1 METNVL
7 VTGAAGYIGTML
19 IERLSEVAGIG
30 RIIGIDL
37 KDRPQQLASCAKLNW
52 LRANVAGD
60 AWEGPLSDEPIDVVI
75 HCAYQIRELYGQH
88 RQLQRR
94 WNIEGARRVFEFA
107 LRRPSVRRLVQLS
120 TVSAYGAFASGSE
133 RRSLAEETP
142 LLEDVYLY
150 GVQKREVEALLEEL
164 YRELQPSTHV
174 VVLRLASVSGPRGRF
189 GLNRYGLLST
199 VAGRFPILVC
209 GRRDWGRQYLHEDDI
224 VAVLTMLT
232 LAPPADGYQVL
243 NVSPPD
249 YLNAADLGRIFN
261 KRTVV
266 LPPALL
272 KTLFWLI
279 WHGTRGALTTPSGAW
294 KFLSYPIRVD
304 GSRLAQTYGYYCHY
318 SSRQALEARDGR
330 YAAQETTAFEP
341 WAEMLTERGADSG
354 EPRMG
359 PARAQTPPAAPR
371 DLGSD
376 AAR

>member
-1 METNVL
+1 MGTNVL
-7 VTGAAGYIGTML
+7 ITGAAGYIGTML
-19 IERLSEVAGIG
+19 IERLSEIASVG
-30 RIIGIDL
+30 RINGIDI
-37 KDRPQQLASCAKLNW
+37 KERPEQLASCAKVNW
-52 LRANVAGD
+52 IRANVADDEWIGSM
-60 AWEGPLSDEPIDVVI
+60 SDEPIDVVI
-75 HCAYQIRELYGQH
+75 HCAYQIRELYGPR
-88 RQLQRR
+88 RQRQRH

-133 RRSLAEETP
+133 HRSLAEETP
-142 LLEDVYLY
+142 LLEDLYLY

-174 VVLRLASVSGPRGRF
+174 MVLRLASVSGPRGRF

-224 VAVLTMLT
+224 VAVLAMLT
-232 LAPPADGYQVL
+232 LAPPTEGYQVL

-249 YLNAADLGRIFN
+249 YLNAADLGRIFG
-261 KRTVV
+261 KRIVV

-279 WHGTRGALTTPSGAW
+279 WHGTRGALTTPPGAW

-304 GSRLAQTYGYYCHY
+304 GSRLAQTYGYHY
-318 SSRQALEARDGR
+318 RYGSHQALEAQEGR
-330 YAAQETTAFEP
+330 YALKRPTTLASAAETKQ
-341 WAEMLTERGADSG
+341 GADTG
-354 EPRMG
+354 ESE
-359 PARAQTPPAAPR
+359 AAGFDPEV
-371 DLGSD
+371 
-376 AAR
+376 

>member
-19 IERLSEVAGIG
+19 IERFSEIASVG
-30 RIIGIDL
+30 RINGIDL
-37 KDRPQQLASCAKLNW
+37 KERPARLASCTKLNW
-52 LRANVAGD
+52 IRADVAGD
-60 AWEGPLSDEPIDVVI
+60 AWVGSLRDEPIDVVI
-75 HCAYQIRELYGQH
+75 HCAYQIRELYGQR

-133 RRSLAEETP
+133 RRLLAEDAP
-142 LLEDVYLY
+142 LLEDQYLY

-232 LAPPADGYQVL
+232 LAPPKDRYEVL

-249 YLNAADLGRIFN
+249 YLDAAALGRIFG
-261 KRTVV
+261 KRIIV

-272 KTLFWLI
+272 KTLFWLV

-294 KFLSYPIRVD
+294 KFLSYPIRAD
-304 GSRLAQTYGYYCHY
+304 GSRLAQAYGYHCRY
-318 SSRQALEARDGR
+318 SSRQALEAREGR
-330 YAAQETTAFEP
+330 YATKETH
-341 WAEMLTERGADSG
+341 
-354 EPRMG
+354 
-359 PARAQTPPAAPR
+359 
-371 DLGSD
+371 DLSIPGGVSD
-376 AAR
+376 EAGRR